1 MFGTRK
7 SCLSQSRR
15 RDRKVWPALE
25 SLEDRKLMAASVT
38 LSGGVL
44 KIEGTSQ
51 ADVAKVTVQ
60 GNNLRVTSRSGSETN
75 DTVKDFAATRV
86 AKIVFNG
93 YAGSDSFRN
102 STAVPSV
109 ANGGPNNDTLVGGSG
124 HDELFGGDGND
135 WLDGGNGD
143 DTLEGGKGT
152 DTLVF
157 SAGRDTAV
165 WRTSTGKVISVGDPA
180 ALKRYIDLGGEGGTL
195 GEPTTNGVDYGRYR
209 AGWWGQDFRNGTIY
223 TNGSSAV
230 AIGGNAWLKYKEIG
244 REKSMLGLPTT
255 NGVDYGRYRA
265 GWWGQDFQNGTIYT
279 NGSSA
284 VAIGG
289 KAWQKYKEVG
299 REGGALGLPTT
310 NGVDYGRYRAGW
322 WGQDFQNGAIYTDGV
337 VSIAIGDQAL
347 WRRYVELGREGGSL
361 GLPTSNGFDAGDGLW
376 GQTFQNGVVFTNGTE
391 AFDAVGI
398 TPEAASSHPAE
409 WKRAYGT
416 EIDPV
421 DWAKFGVAVGG
432 SIATANPGPLWLV
445 MQSLIVAQAKALGTS
460 LGFQVGTDLIRQIVQ
475 ARGQTVTSQ
484 GYEFRFGIQTDARE
498 FWSAVKDG
506 VIEEAVDLAK
516 GYATGWTSEWI
527 VEQDVPILSDAVSSF
542 NRAFGLATI
551 NVHKPYISWRKL

>member
-195 GEPTTNGVDYGRYR
+195 GE
-209 AGWWGQDFRNGTIY
+209 
-223 TNGSSAV
+223 
-230 AIGGNAWLKYKEIG
+230 
-244 REKSMLGLPTT
+244 PTT

>member
-195 GEPTTNGVDYGRYR
+195 GE
-209 AGWWGQDFRNGTIY
+209 
-223 TNGSSAV
+223 
-230 AIGGNAWLKYKEIG
+230 
-244 REKSMLGLPTT
+244 
-255 NGVDYGRYRA
+255 
-265 GWWGQDFQNGTIYT
+265 
-279 NGSSA
+279 
-284 VAIGG
+284 
-289 KAWQKYKEVG
+289 
-299 REGGALGLPTT
+299 PTT